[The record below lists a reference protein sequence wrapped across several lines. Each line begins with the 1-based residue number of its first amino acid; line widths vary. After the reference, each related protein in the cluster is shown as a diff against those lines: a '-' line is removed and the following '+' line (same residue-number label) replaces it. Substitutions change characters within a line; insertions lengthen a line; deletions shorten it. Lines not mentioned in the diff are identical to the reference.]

1 MKSEKKTETKMSD
14 EEDIVSWVVEE
25 ALIKR
30 SIKAKIAK
38 KEK

>member
-25 ALIKR
+25 VLVKH
-30 SIKAKIAK
+30 STKAKTAK